1 MFAPFELSK
10 KRLNKARKREKN
22 AAFAT
27 QSHSFGRKLLGYVA
41 LLVIW
46 LAGSYLMS
54 LGGVANSVM
63 DHVMNGVALVILGI
77 CGQRLLSIVAPNAAS
92 MRAYWLLMLAMLL
105 LSVAEARLADFA
117 YARFVVPILP
127 GAPTAN
133 SHMFAYPN
141 AVVPFIVAVL
151 YGGPVALV
159 IGVITSATIAI
170 AAGEAFNLGAYIVA
184 LCATC
189 VIAHEAPKI
198 CRRSQ
203 MASVVFKA
211 GVLQAFIL
219 AIILFRQRE
228 IGFVPVLLQACAF
241 YAFLALSVIAFAFVI
256 LPTAEYITKRVGNI
270 SVGRYADL
278 ESPLLRRLS
287 LEAPGTYHHAMMVGD
302 LAQAA
307 AEAIGANGVLAR
319 AGSYYHDIGKL
330 WHPHY
335 FMENQNGS
343 ANPHDDLTPNISR
356 IILMSHVKE
365 GLVLAELNHLP
376 PALRRFIETHHGTS
390 VARWFLLKEQ
400 KRLEANGGE
409 NIPGNELADFF
420 RYPGP
425 LPETREETIVS
436 LADSV
441 EAASRSMHFFDR
453 DKIEKLVRDI
463 IQDRWADGQLAKSQ
477 LTNAELA
484 IVRDSFISTLVPLLH
499 GRLPYPSQK

>member
-1 MFAPFELSK
+1 MSSTLSPSK
-10 KRLNKARKREKN
+10 MRMSLARKRERN
-22 AAFAT
+22 AT
-27 QSHSFGRKLLGYVA
+27 SSSQSPSLGRKLLNYFA

-46 LAGSYLMS
+46 L
-54 LGGVANSVM
+54 GGIYIMGLNGLSNSVA
-63 DHVMNGVALVILGI
+63 DHLMNGVTLIVLGI
-77 CGQRLLSIVAPNAAS
+77 CGQQLLSIVAPNAAS
-92 MRAYWLLMLAMLL
+92 MRAYWFLMVAMVVLAF
-105 LSVAEARLADFA
+105 SEARLADFA
-117 YARFVVPILP
+117 YGRLVVPLLP
-127 GAPTAN
+127 GVSNDNP
-133 SHMFAYPN
+133 HMFAYPN

-170 AAGEAFNLGAYIVA
+170 AAGEAFNLGAYLVA

-189 VIAHEAPKI
+189 VIAHEAPRI
-198 CRRSQ
+198 GRRSQ
-203 MASVVFKA
+203 MPPVVLRV
-211 GVLQAFIL
+211 GTMQAFIL
-219 AIILFRQRE
+219 AIILYRQR
-228 IGFVPVLLQACAF
+228 GLGLGPVLLQACAF
-241 YAFLALSVIAFAFVI
+241 YAFLALSVIAFAFII
-256 LPTAEYITKRVGNI
+256 LPIAERITKRVGNI

-330 WHPHY
+330 GQPHY
-335 FMENQNGS
+335 FMENQSG
-343 ANPHDDLTPNISR
+343 AGNPHDDLPPNISR
-356 IILMSHVKE
+356 IILMNHVKE
-365 GLVLAELNHLP
+365 GMVLAELNHLP

-390 VARWFLLKEQ
+390 IVRWFLLKEQ
-400 KRLEANGGE
+400 KRLEANGVQTAS
-409 NIPGNELADFF
+409 GNDLADYF

-453 DKIEKLVRDI
+453 DKIERLVRDI
-463 IQDRWADGQLAKSQ
+463 IQDRWTDGQLARSE
-477 LTNAELA
+477 LTNAELDK
-484 IVRDSFISTLVPLLH
+484 VRDSFISTLVPLLH

>member
-1 MFAPFELSK
+1 MSVALPISK
-10 KRLNKARKREKN
+10 LRLTLARKREKN
-22 AAFAT
+22 AVFAN
-27 QSHSFGRKLLGYVA
+27 QSHSFGRKLFGYVA

-46 LAGSYLMS
+46 FAGSYLMS

-92 MRAYWLLMLAMLL
+92 MRTYWFLMLAMLL

-117 YARFVVPILP
+117 YARLVVPLLP
-127 GAPTAN
+127 GCPKTH

-203 MASVVFKA
+203 MAPVVLRA
-211 GVLQAFIL
+211 GALQAFIL
-219 AIILFRQRE
+219 VIILYRQRG
-228 IGFVPVLLQACAF
+228 IGLGPILLQACAF
-241 YAFLALSVIAFAFVI
+241 YAFLALSMIAFAILI
-256 LPTAEYITKRVGNI
+256 LPAAEFITKRVGNI

-287 LEAPGTYHHAMMVGD
+287 LEAPGTYHHVMMVGD

-307 AEAIGANGVLAR
+307 AEAIGANGVLSR

-330 WHPHY
+330 GQPRY
-335 FMENQNGS
+335 FMENQTGAS
-343 ANPHDDLTPNISR
+343 NPHDDLPPNISR

-365 GLVLAELNHLP
+365 GLVLAELNSLP

-400 KRLEANGGE
+400 KRLEGKADE
-409 NIPGNELADFF
+409 NISGDELADFF

>member
-1 MFAPFELSK
+1 MSVALSLSK
-10 KRLNKARKREKN
+10 TRLKLARRREKN
-22 AAFAT
+22 AAFT
-27 QSHSFGRKLLGYVA
+27 NQSHSFGRKLLNSVA
-41 LLVIW
+41 LLAIW

-54 LGGVANSVM
+54 QGGLATSVM

-117 YARFVVPILP
+117 YARLVVPILP
-127 GAPTAN
+127 RSPSAN

-198 CRRSQ
+198 SRRSQ

-228 IGFVPVLLQACAF
+228 IGFGPVLLQACAF
-241 YAFLALSVIAFAFVI
+241 YAFLALSVVAFAFII
-256 LPTAEYITKRVGNI
+256 LPAAEFITKRVGNI

-330 WHPHY
+330 AQPHY
-335 FMENQNGS
+335 FMENQSGS
-343 ANPHDDLTPNISR
+343 TNPHDDLTPNISR

-390 VARWFLLKEQ
+390 VVRWFLLKEQ
-400 KRLEANGGE
+400 KRLEAKGGE

-441 EAASRSMHFFDR
+441 EAASRSMHIFDR

-463 IQDRWADGQLAKSQ
+463 IQDRWTDGQLAKSQ

-484 IVRDSFISTLVPLLH
+484 IVRDSFISTLGPLLH

>member
-1 MFAPFELSK
+1 M
-10 KRLNKARKREKN
+10 RLILARRREKN
-22 AAFAT
+22 AAFASQT
-27 QSHSFGRKLLGYVA
+27 HSLGRKLLDYFA
-41 LLVIW
+41 LLAIW
-46 LAGSYLMS
+46 LAGIYLMS
-54 LGGVANSVM
+54 RGGLTHSVTE
-63 DHVMNGVALVILGI
+63 HVMNGVALVILGI

-117 YARFVVPILP
+117 YARFVVPLLP
-127 GAPTAN
+127 GCPKTH

-141 AVVPFIVAVL
+141 AVVPFIVAIL

-198 CRRSQ
+198 CRRAQ
-203 MASVVFKA
+203 MASVVLKA

-228 IGFVPVLLQACAF
+228 IGFGPILLQACAF
-241 YAFLALSVIAFAFVI
+241 YAFLALSVIAFAFII
-256 LPTAEYITKRVGNI
+256 LPAAEFITKRVGNI

-278 ESPLLRRLS
+278 ESPLLRRLC

-330 WHPHY
+330 GQPHY
-335 FMENQNGS
+335 FMENQSGS
-343 ANPHDDLTPNISR
+343 ANPHDDLPPNISR

-390 VARWFLLKEQ
+390 VVRWFLIKEQ
-400 KRLEANGGE
+400 KRLAANGV
-409 NIPGNELADFF
+409 NTVPGNELVDYF

-463 IQDRWADGQLAKSQ
+463 IQDRWTDGQLAKSE
-477 LTNAELA
+477 LTNAELDK
-484 IVRDSFISTLVPLLH
+484 VRDSFISTLVPLLH

>member
-1 MFAPFELSK
+1 M
-10 KRLNKARKREKN
+10 RLTLARRREKN
-22 AAFAT
+22 AAFAN
-27 QSHSFGRKLLGYVA
+27 SPHSLGRTLFNSVA

-54 LGGVANSVM
+54 QGGLANSVM

-127 GAPTAN
+127 GGPTTN

-189 VIAHEAPKI
+189 VIAHEAPRI
-198 CRRSQ
+198 YRRSQ
-203 MASVVFKA
+203 MAPVVFKA

-228 IGFVPVLLQACAF
+228 IGLGPVLLQACAF

-256 LPTAEYITKRVGNI
+256 LPAAEFITKRVGNI

-330 WHPHY
+330 GQPHY
-335 FMENQNGS
+335 FMENQSGS
-343 ANPHDDLTPNISR
+343 SNPHDNLPPNISR

-390 VARWFLLKEQ
+390 VVRWFLLKEQ
-400 KRLEANGGE
+400 KRLEGKADE
-409 NIPGNELADFF
+409 NIPGDELADFF

-453 DKIEKLVRDI
+453 DKIETLVRDI

-484 IVRDSFISTLVPLLH
+484 IVRDSFIATLVPLLH
-499 GRLPYPSQK
+499 SRLPYPSQK